1 MLNYLTDKAGREGRG
16 GKSVLP
22 DRTRK
27 DSEIREDEE
36 KGMEKKG
43 GGEGWRPINRGRRAL
58 GLSPLH
64 AVPALPTDPS
74 TRSCK

>member
-43 GGEGWRPINRGRRAL
+43 GGKDGGPSIEGGV
-58 GLSPLH
+58 H
-64 AVPALPTDPS
+64 
-74 TRSCK
+74 